1 MINKYFLEK
10 GFKIRGPEDIMPVLD
25 ELSAFSISSKEDLEN
40 FIRNTAELYEKF
52 SEDYAWTYINMTRDT
67 NSKSYQE
74 DFKLFNSK
82 VKPLVSKKQF
92 EFTKKIVES
101 EFAPLLGSEYNEML
115 SRMRISVEIYNEDN
129 IALGI
134 EESDLSSKYQQIAG
148 STMVE
153 FRGAKYTLTQ
163 MAKFLKSKDRSERKE
178 AYDNAVKARL
188 SIVDQN
194 DEIFSKLIKL
204 RVKMADNAGFDNYTD
219 FRFKQME
226 RLSYTL
232 DDTKKFHKA
241 VKEVCVPAAREI
253 LEQKKKTLGYDKL
266 MPYDEY
272 ATAENDSELV
282 PFKSIEEFI
291 DKSIEVLSKVDAR
304 FGDVLRKL
312 KDMNYLD
319 LENRTGKA
327 PGGYNYPL
335 LTSNIPFIFM
345 NAVNIHADMRTLMH
359 EAGHAVHTVSTAGQ
373 FPYYYKDV
381 PSETAEL
388 ASMAMELLTMDKWD
402 VFYKDEKA
410 LKQAK
415 REQLEGILLFLPWCA
430 IVDKFQNWLYD
441 NPEHTAEE
449 RRNYFENLANEYG
462 EDAYDWTDYLE
473 YHKNKWQRQIHIVEV
488 PYYYI
493 EYGIAQLGA
502 LQVWR
507 NYLQNGKSA
516 VDAYINALKAGS
528 SLSIPEIYEKA
539 GISFD
544 FTVETVDELM
554 KFAFEEYRK
563 LL

>member
-10 GFKIRGPEDIMPVLD
+10 GFKIRGTEDIMPVLD
-25 ELSAFSISSKEDLEN
+25 EFSAVSIKGKKDLEA
-40 FIRNTAELYEKF
+40 FIKDTAELYEKF

-82 VKPLVSKKQF
+82 VKPVFTKKQF
-92 EFTKKIVES
+92 EFTKRIVQS
-101 EFAPLLGSEYNEML
+101 EFAPLLCPEYDEML
-115 SRMRISVEIYNEDN
+115 ARMRISVEIYNEDN

-153 FRGAKYTLTQ
+153 FRGEKYTLSR
-163 MAKFLKSKDRSERKE
+163 MAKFLKSKDRNERKE
-178 AYDNAVKARL
+178 AYDNSVKARL
-188 SIVDQN
+188 SIVSEN
-194 DEIFSKLIKL
+194 DEIFNKLIAL

-232 DDTKKFHKA
+232 EDTKKFHKA
-241 VKEVCVPAAREI
+241 VREVCVPIAGEI
-253 LEQKKKTLGYDKL
+253 LEQKRRVLGYDKL

-272 ATAENDSELV
+272 ATAESGFDLV
-282 PFKSIEEFI
+282 PFKTIEEFT
-291 DKSIEVLSKVDAR
+291 DKSIEVLSRVDAR

-359 EAGHAVHTVSTAGQ
+359 EAGHAVHTVSTADQ

-388 ASMAMELLTMDKWD
+388 ASMSMELLTMDKWD
-402 VFYKDEKA
+402 VFYDNEQA

-441 NPEHTAEE
+441 NPNHTIEE
-449 RRNYFENLANEYG
+449 RQNYFMKLANEYG
-462 EDAYDWTDYLE
+462 EDAYDWTGYIE
-473 YHKNKWQRQIHIVEV
+473 YHRNKWQRQIHIIEV

-502 LQVWR
+502 LQIWR
-507 NYLQNGKSA
+507 NYLKNGKSA
-516 VDAYINALKAGS
+516 IDAYINALKAGS
-528 SLSIPEIYEKA
+528 SLTIPAIYETA

-544 FTVETVDELM
+544 FSVETVDELM